1 MMKLRRTLGGILFGV
16 GCAFAFIALLA
27 LVLPSFE
34 NDQLKL
40 VLASFDMESDNT
52 VVDLMNRGMS
62 YALHNGWQVLLFA
75 AVLMVVGLL
84 LLLLFTREPQRTA
97 QSAVYQRPMY
107 EEPAPQ
113 WEAPVRTEPEA
124 NPFASAALWEHQFA
138 PARRSAAEPENPFPV
153 YGGPML
159 ERNRIDDAPAY
170 AFTPDAYA
178 RPAEPAAEEQP
189 VPVQPPKAAEP
200 VSLFEKR
207 GGAPAAVPAMGKAQ
221 LKPETE
227 PEKDEPVYTPNEEPE
242 EPNMISS
249 RIRST
254 IGRRREW

>member
-16 GCAFAFIALLA
+16 GCAFAFIALISLI
-27 LVLPSFE
+27 LPSVE

-40 VLASFDMESDNT
+40 VLASFDMEADHP

-62 YALHNGWQVLLFA
+62 YALHNGWQVLIFS
-75 AVLMVVGLL
+75 AVLMAAGLL
-84 LLLLFTREPQRTA
+84 MLLLFNSKPQRAPVQDPYRRPEAAQPPVQWESPASSEPQ
-97 QSAVYQRPMY
+97 
-107 EEPAPQ
+107 
-113 WEAPVRTEPEA
+113 A

-138 PARRSAAEPENPFPV
+138 PAKRQAAEPENPFPV

-159 ERNRIDDAPAY
+159 ERNRIDAEPSY
-170 AFTPDAYA
+170 AFAPEQHYA
-178 RPAEPAAEEQP
+178 RPAEAEEPKPEVKHEP
-189 VPVQPPKAAEP
+189 VNEP

-207 GGAPAAVPAMGKAQ
+207 GASPAAAPM
-221 LKPETE
+221 LEKPQITAEV
-227 PEKDEPVYTPNEEPE
+227 EKKPEPVYTPNEDPE
-242 EPNMISS
+242 EPVMLSS